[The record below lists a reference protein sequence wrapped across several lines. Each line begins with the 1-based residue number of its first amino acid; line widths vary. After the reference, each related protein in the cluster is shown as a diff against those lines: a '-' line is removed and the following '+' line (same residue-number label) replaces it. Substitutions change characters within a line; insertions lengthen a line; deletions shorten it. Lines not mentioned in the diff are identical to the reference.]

1 MRYTVLLAAVL
12 MLLPSL
18 ATAQYSEQMVIGG
31 DTISYRYHADSASS
45 TTKGLGQRLDNY
57 LSLDPSGP
65 KRANFSVIG
74 GPAYSPNTGWAL
86 VAAGN
91 LQYITKATQSSKTT
105 DRLSLRV
112 AASLKGYYGVELDG
126 ANHFDKERSLSY
138 GAELHSEPR
147 DFYGLDFASSS
158 RGKSGQYTEKLYR
171 GWIRYNRLINNT
183 FLLGLYADYH
193 HESATNFDSYAGAL
207 LSSDGDAYSGAGI
220 GLRLGLLTA
229 RSEAINR
236 TRGVN
241 LIVEGIARPSLLST
255 LDETLWQLSLVFDYY
270 QPLWPGGLMVLDI
283 YGEHHSKNTPWMLR
297 AEIGDQSRMRGYY
310 PGRYNGNTVAMAQLE
325 LRQHIVSGFVAV
337 VWGGYGTALNSF
349 DDFDKSQ
356 LLPNYGL
363 GLRYHLGTHSSIRFD
378 VGFGRDGCYNF
389 ILGYNGDF

>member
-1 MRYTVLLAAVL
+1 

-18 ATAQYSEQMVIGG
+18 ATAQQSEQMVIGG
-31 DTISYRYHADSASS
+31 DTISYIYHADPTPS
-45 TTKGLGQRLDNY
+45 TTKGLGQRFDDY
-57 LSLDPSGP
+57 LTLDPSGE
-65 KRANFSVIG
+65 RRVRFSVTG
-74 GPAYSPNTGWAL
+74 GPAYSPSTGWTL

-91 LQYITKATQSSKTT
+91 LQYLTRASASTKTA
-105 DRLSLRV
+105 DRLSLRA
-112 AASLKGYYGVELDG
+112 AASLKRYYGVELDG
-126 ANHFDKERSLSY
+126 ANHFAEGRSLSY

-147 DFYGLDFASSS
+147 ELFGLDFASSS
-158 RGKSGQYTEKLYR
+158 LGKSGNYTEVLYR
-171 GWIRYNRLINNT
+171 GWIRYNRLINNS

-193 HESATNFDSYAGAL
+193 HESTTDYDHYANLILRSEANV
-207 LSSDGDAYSGAGI
+207 YSGAGI
-220 GLRLGLLTA
+220 GLRLGLLAA
-229 RSEAINR
+229 RNEAINR

-241 LIVEGIARPSLLST
+241 LIVEGIARPALLST
-255 LDETLWQLSLVFDYY
+255 YDETLWQLSLTFDYY
-270 QPLWPGGLMVLDI
+270 QPLWRGGLMVLDI

-297 AEIGDQSRMRGYY
+297 AEIGDNSRMRGYY

-325 LRQHIVSGFVAV
+325 LRQHIIDGLVAV
-337 VWGGYGTALNSF
+337 VWGGYGTALNTF

-363 GLRYHLGTHSSIRFD
+363 GLRYYVGTCSSIHLD